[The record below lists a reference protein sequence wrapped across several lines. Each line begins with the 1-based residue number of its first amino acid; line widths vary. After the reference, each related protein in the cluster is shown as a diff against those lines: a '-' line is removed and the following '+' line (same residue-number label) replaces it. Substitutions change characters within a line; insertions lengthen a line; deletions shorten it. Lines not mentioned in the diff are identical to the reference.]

1 MNMPQLI
8 GSVTVGERGQ
18 VVILSE
24 ARESMSINAGDK
36 LLVFKAPVDGVL
48 MAVSADIA
56 VVSTALASVFVGQG
70 PKVETATTDG
80 VMRFQNQDEQSQ
92 QLLRQVGESATASG
106 TVYTL

>member
-48 MAVSADIA
+48 IIA
-56 VVSTALASVFVGQG
+56 KPETFEKLLAHLELNL
-70 PKVETATTDG
+70 PNKK
-80 VMRFQNQDEQSQ
+80 
-92 QLLRQVGESATASG
+92 ES
-106 TVYTL
+106 

>member
-18 VVILSE
+18 VVIRSE

-48 MAVSADIA
+48 IIA
-56 VVSTALASVFVGQG
+56 KPETFEKLLAHLELNLTNKKKS
-70 PKVETATTDG
+70 
-80 VMRFQNQDEQSQ
+80 
-92 QLLRQVGESATASG
+92 
-106 TVYTL
+106 

>member
-24 ARESMSINAGDK
+24 ARDSMSINAGDK

-48 MAVSADIA
+48 IIA
-56 VVSTALASVFVGQG
+56 KPETFEKLLAHLELNL
-70 PKVETATTDG
+70 PNKK
-80 VMRFQNQDEQSQ
+80 
-92 QLLRQVGESATASG
+92 ES
-106 TVYTL
+106 

>member
-18 VVILSE
+18 AVIPSE

-48 MAVSADIA
+48 IIA
-56 VVSTALASVFVGQG
+56 KPETFEKLLAHLELNL
-70 PKVETATTDG
+70 PNKK
-80 VMRFQNQDEQSQ
+80 
-92 QLLRQVGESATASG
+92 ES
-106 TVYTL
+106 

>member
-24 ARESMSINAGDK
+24 ARETMSINAGDK

-48 MAVSADIA
+48 IIA
-56 VVSTALASVFVGQG
+56 KPETFEKLLAHLELNLTNKKKS
-70 PKVETATTDG
+70 
-80 VMRFQNQDEQSQ
+80 
-92 QLLRQVGESATASG
+92 
-106 TVYTL
+106 

>member
-1 MNMPQLI
+1 MNMPELI

-48 MAVSADIA
+48 IIA
-56 VVSTALASVFVGQG
+56 KPETFEKLLAHLELNLTNKKKS
-70 PKVETATTDG
+70 
-80 VMRFQNQDEQSQ
+80 
-92 QLLRQVGESATASG
+92 
-106 TVYTL
+106 

>member
-18 VVILSE
+18 VVIPSE

-48 MAVSADIA
+48 IIA
-56 VVSTALASVFVGQG
+56 K
-70 PKVETATTDG
+70 PET
-80 VMRFQNQDEQSQ
+80 FEK
-92 QLLRQVGESATASG
+92 LLVHLELNLTNKKKS
-106 TVYTL
+106 